1 VWKEVDMRYF
11 SKFCGVWA
19 GFFCGERFCEF
30 KPIE

>member
-11 SKFCGVWA
+11 SKFCGDVGWV
-19 GFFCGERFCEF
+19 FCGERFCKF